1 MTVDIQLL
9 TVKERSMSVEASSL
23 LRLEKTSLREQALTA
38 LRRAITTGQLT
49 PGTHLVET
57 ELSEALQISRGTLR
71 EAMRQLQQEGLISA
85 GARGRLSVRHL
96 DAKEIKNIFDVRA
109 ALESLAAQDL
119 AGREDRTAAVAELRK
134 AVADMEKWAASN
146 LEDRIEADLKFHR
159 TMCHLTGNETL
170 LHSWSS
176 LEGSI
181 RMSIMFAGVDR
192 ALKNMDAKRHS
203 DIVDAIESGDAD
215 KAAATVRDHMAG
227 AATVLV
233 DGAA

>member
-1 MTVDIQLL
+1 
-9 TVKERSMSVEASSL
+9 MSVESASL

-38 LRRAITTGQLT
+38 LRRAITTGQLP

-57 ELSEALQISRGTLR
+57 DLSDALQISRGTLR

-85 GARGRLSVRHL
+85 GARGRLSVRHV
-96 DAKEIKNIFDVRA
+96 DNKEIKDIFAVRA
-109 ALESLAAQDL
+109 ALESLAASEL
-119 AGREDRTAAVAELRK
+119 ATKGDRADAVAELRK
-134 AVADMEKWAASN
+134 AVAEMQRWAASN
-146 LEDRIEADLKFHR
+146 LDDRIEADLKFHR

-181 RMSIMFAGVDR
+181 RMSIMYAGVDR
-192 ALKNMDAKRHS
+192 ALKNMDVKRHY

-215 KAAATVRDHMAG
+215 KAAATVREHMAS
-227 AATVLV
+227 AAAVLV

>member
-1 MTVDIQLL
+1 
-9 TVKERSMSVEASSL
+9 MSVEASSL

-38 LRRAITTGQLT
+38 LRRAITTGQL
-49 PGTHLVET
+49 PAGTHLVET

-109 ALESLAAQDL
+109 ALESLAAQEL
-119 AGREDRTAAVAELRK
+119 ARREDRAGAVAELRL
-134 AVADMEKWAASN
+134 AVSDMEKWAASN

-192 ALKNMDAKRHS
+192 ALKNMDAKRHLE
-203 DIVDAIESGDAD
+203 IVDAIESGDAD
-215 KAAATVRDHMAG
+215 KAAATVREHMSG

>member
-1 MTVDIQLL
+1 
-9 TVKERSMSVEASSL
+9 MSVESGSL
-23 LRLEKTSLREQALTA
+23 LRLEKTSLREQALSA
-38 LRRAITTGQLT
+38 LRRAITTGQLR

-57 ELSEALQISRGTLR
+57 ELSDALHISRGTLR

-96 DAKEIKNIFDVRA
+96 DAKEITDIFDVRA
-109 ALESLAAQDL
+109 ALESLAAGAL
-119 AGREDRTAAVAELRK
+119 ANRADRSAVVTELRA
-134 AVADMEKWAASN
+134 AVADMERWAASN
-146 LEDRIEADLKFHR
+146 LEDRIEADLRFHR
-159 TMCHLTGNETL
+159 TMCRLSGNDTL

-192 ALKNMDAKRHS
+192 ALKNMDARRHLE
-203 DIVDAIESGDAD
+203 IVEAIESGDA
-215 KAAATVRDHMAG
+215 AQATATVREHMSS
-227 AATVLV
+227 AAAVLV

>member
-1 MTVDIQLL
+1 
-9 TVKERSMSVEASSL
+9 MSVDATSL
-23 LRLEKTSLREQALTA
+23 LRLEKTSLREQALSA
-38 LRRAITTGQLT
+38 LRRAITTGQLP

-96 DAKEIKNIFDVRA
+96 DTKEIRDIFDVRA
-109 ALESLAAQDL
+109 ALESLAAREL
-119 AGREDRTAAVAELRK
+119 ASRPDRSADVAALRH
-134 AVADMEKWAASN
+134 AVDEMGKWAASN
-146 LEDRIEADLKFHR
+146 LEDRIEADLRFHR
-159 TMCHLTGNETL
+159 TMCQLSGNETL
-170 LHSWSS
+170 LHQWSS

-192 ALKNMDAKRHS
+192 AIKNMDAKRHH
-203 DIVDAIESGDAD
+203 DIVDAIESGDTD
-215 KAAATVRDHMAG
+215 RAAAAVIEHMAG

-233 DGAA
+233 A

>member
-1 MTVDIQLL
+1 MTA
-9 TVKERSMSVEASSL
+9 EPASF

-38 LRRAITTGQLT
+38 LRKAITPGQIQ

-96 DAKEIKNIFDVRA
+96 DNKEIRDIFGVRC
-109 ALESLAAQDL
+109 ALESLAA
-119 AGREDRTAAVAELRK
+119 RELCVHPNRADAIQKLRDAVS
-134 AVADMEKWAASN
+134 DMEKWAASN
-146 LEDRIEADLKFHR
+146 LEDRIEADLRFHR
-159 TMCHLTGNETL
+159 TMCQLTGNETL

-192 ALKNMDAKRHS
+192 AIKNMDAKRHLE
-203 DIVDAIESGDAD
+203 IVDAIESGDPE
-215 KAAATVRDHMAG
+215 KAAATVRAHMASAAETLVAG
-227 AATVLV
+227 AA
-233 DGAA
+233 

>member
-1 MTVDIQLL
+1 
-9 TVKERSMSVEASSL
+9 MSVESASL

-38 LRRAITTGQLT
+38 LRRAITTGQLP

-57 ELSEALQISRGTLR
+57 DLSDALQISRGTLR

-85 GARGRLSVRHL
+85 GARGRLSVRHV
-96 DAKEIKNIFDVRA
+96 DNKEIKDIFAVRA
-109 ALESLAAQDL
+109 ALESLAASEL
-119 AGREDRTAAVAELRK
+119 ATKGDRADAVAELRK
-134 AVADMEKWAASN
+134 AVAEMQRWAASN
-146 LEDRIEADLKFHR
+146 LDDRIEADLKFHR

-181 RMSIMFAGVDR
+181 RMSIMWAGVDR
-192 ALKNMDAKRHS
+192 ALKNMDAKRHY

-215 KAAATVRDHMAG
+215 KASATVHDHMAT
-227 AATVLV
+227 AAKVLM

>member
-1 MTVDIQLL
+1 
-9 TVKERSMSVEASSL
+9 MSVDATSL

-96 DAKEIKNIFDVRA
+96 DAKEIRDIFEVRA
-109 ALESLAAQDL
+109 ALESLAARL
-119 AGREDRTAAVAELRK
+119 VASHTDRSEAVAALRH
-134 AVADMEKWAASN
+134 AVEEMGRWAASN
-146 LEDRIEADLKFHR
+146 LEDRIEADLRFHR
-159 TMCHLTGNETL
+159 TLCHLSGNETL

-192 ALKNMDAKRHS
+192 ALKNMDARRHLE
-203 DIVDAIESGDAD
+203 IVDAIEAGDGDA
-215 KAAATVRDHMAG
+215 AAATVREHMAG
-227 AATVLV
+227 AASVLV
-233 DGAA
+233 DA

>member
-1 MTVDIQLL
+1 
-9 TVKERSMSVEASSL
+9 MSVDATSL
-23 LRLEKTSLREQALTA
+23 LRLEKTSLREQALSA
-38 LRRAITTGQLT
+38 LRRAITTGQLP

-96 DAKEIKNIFDVRA
+96 DTKEIRDIFDVRA
-109 ALESLAAQDL
+109 ALESLAAREL
-119 AGREDRTAAVAELRK
+119 ASRPDRSADVAALRH
-134 AVADMEKWAASN
+134 AVDEMGKWAASN
-146 LEDRIEADLKFHR
+146 LEDRIEADLRFHR
-159 TMCHLTGNETL
+159 TMCQLSGNETL
-170 LHSWSS
+170 LHQWSS

-192 ALKNMDAKRHS
+192 AIKNMDAKRHH
-203 DIVDAIESGDAD
+203 DIVDAIESGDTER
-215 KAAATVRDHMAG
+215 AAAAVMEHMAG

-233 DGAA
+233 A

>member
-9 TVKERSMSVEASSL
+9 TVKERPMSVEASSL

-38 LRRAITTGQLT
+38 LRRAITTGQLP

-109 ALESLAAQDL
+109 ALESLAAQAL
-119 AGREDRTAAVAELRK
+119 AGREDRSAAVAELRN

-192 ALKNMDAKRHS
+192 ALKNMDAKRHH

-215 KAAATVRDHMAG
+215 KAAATVRAHMAG

>member
-1 MTVDIQLL
+1 
-9 TVKERSMSVEASSL
+9 
-23 LRLEKTSLREQALTA
+23 LEKTSLREQALSA
-38 LRRAITTGQLT
+38 LRRAITTGQLP

-119 AGREDRTAAVAELRK
+119 AAREDRAGAVAELRK
-134 AVADMEKWAASN
+134 AVSDMEKWAASN

-159 TMCHLTGNETL
+159 TMCHLSGNETL
-170 LHSWSS
+170 MHSWSS

-192 ALKNMDAKRHS
+192 ALKNMDAKRHH

-215 KAAATVRDHMAG
+215 KAAATVRAHMAG